1 MTLKNKKRKRG
12 NYIMKKFYAIMEGT
26 KKTKQS
32 SFDKKSGKME
42 MKEVKSP
49 VSQLFIAEG
58 RTRIEALREA
68 EDNAKKTGRKISY
81 FGAFK

>member
-1 MTLKNKKRKRG
+1 
-12 NYIMKKFYAIMEGT
+12 MKKFYAIMEGT

-42 MKEVKSP
+42 MKEVKVP
-49 VSQLFIAEG
+49 VSQLFVAEG
-58 RTRIEALREA
+58 RTRIEALREV

>member
-1 MTLKNKKRKRG
+1 
-12 NYIMKKFYAIMEGT
+12 MKKFYAIMEGT
-26 KKTKQS
+26 KKTNQS

-42 MKEVKSP
+42 MKEVKVP
-49 VSQLFIAEG
+49 VSQLFVAEG
-58 RTRIEALREA
+58 RTRIEALREV

>member
-1 MTLKNKKRKRG
+1 
-12 NYIMKKFYAIMEGT
+12 
-26 KKTKQS
+26 
-32 SFDKKSGKME
+32 

-49 VSQLFIAEG
+49 ASQLFVAEG